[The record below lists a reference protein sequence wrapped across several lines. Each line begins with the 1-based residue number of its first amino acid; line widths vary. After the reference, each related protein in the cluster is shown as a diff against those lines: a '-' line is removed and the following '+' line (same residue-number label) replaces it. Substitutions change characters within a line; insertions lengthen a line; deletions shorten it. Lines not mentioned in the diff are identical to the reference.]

1 MLSILEKTM
10 SQIVMGT
17 VLFAV
22 PAIVLL
28 YLSSRIVV
36 AALRLFQTGRIGDP
50 LGLFGTAIIAACLVA
65 KFGNE
70 KTILV
75 AALLS
80 WIFLAFAF
88 IRFLMRD
95 DEATTKRVSRYA
107 DAPNDQD
114 PNSLNFSGVGP
125 GCQGFG
131 IYAGGVR
138 IGHDPIDDD

>member
-1 MLSILEKTM
+1 MDRVVLS
-10 SQIVMGT
+10 S
-17 VLFAV
+17 VLLAV
-22 PAIVLL
+22 PAIVLV
-28 YLSSRIVV
+28 YLVFRIASLV
-36 AALRLFQTGRIGDP
+36 LKLFQSGRIADSLTL
-50 LGLFGTAIIAACLVA
+50 LGITIIAGYLVS

-80 WIFLAFAF
+80 WIFLASAF

-95 DEATTKRVSRYA
+95 DRATSKKDSRYA

-114 PNSLNFSGVGP
+114 PNSIHFSGVGR
-125 GCQGFG
+125 GFQGFG
-131 IYAGGVR
+131 MYAGGVR

>member
-1 MLSILEKTM
+1 
-10 SQIVMGT
+10 
-17 VLFAV
+17 
-22 PAIVLL
+22 
-28 YLSSRIVV
+28 
-36 AALRLFQTGRIGDP
+36 
-50 LGLFGTAIIAACLVA
+50 LVA

-75 AALLS
+75 IALLS
-80 WIFLAFAF
+80 WIFLASAF

-95 DEATTKRVSRYA
+95 DGETSKRVSRYT
-107 DAPNDQD
+107 DLPIDQD

>member
-1 MLSILEKTM
+1 MDR
-10 SQIVMGT
+10 IVLGT
-17 VLFAV
+17 VLIAAPV
-22 PAIVLL
+22 IVLL
-28 YLSSRIVV
+28 YLSYRMVV
-36 AALRLFQTGRIGDP
+36 AAMRLFHSGRIVES
-50 LGLFGTAIIAACLVA
+50 LGLLGTTIGAACLVG

-70 KTILV
+70 KTLLV

-95 DEATTKRVSRYA
+95 DGATSKRVSRYA
-107 DAPNDQD
+107 GAPNDQD

>member
-1 MLSILEKTM
+1 MN
-10 SQIVMGT
+10 QIVLST

-28 YLSSRIVV
+28 YLSIRLVV
-36 AALRLFQTGRIGDP
+36 AALRLFQMGRIGDS
-50 LGLFGTAIIAACLVA
+50 LVLSGTATFAACLVA

-80 WIFLAFAF
+80 WIFLASVF

-95 DEATTKRVSRYA
+95 DGATSKRVSRYA
-107 DAPNDQD
+107 EEPNDQN